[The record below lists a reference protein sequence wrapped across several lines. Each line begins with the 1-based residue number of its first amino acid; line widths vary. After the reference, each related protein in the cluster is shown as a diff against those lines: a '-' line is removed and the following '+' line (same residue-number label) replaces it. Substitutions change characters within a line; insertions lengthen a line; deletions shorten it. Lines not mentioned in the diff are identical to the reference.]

1 MRQRAAGWGRVVAGH
16 VQEAELCSEVAGGLE
31 GCKQGLTWS
40 DLPFKLSLLS
50 FLPSQT
56 QHS

>member
-1 MRQRAAGWGRVVAGH
+1 MVAGRV
-16 VQEAELCSEVAGGLE
+16 QETELCPEVAGGLE

-40 DLPFKLSLLS
+40 DLPFKRSLLS
-50 FLPSQT
+50 FFPSQT

>member
-1 MRQRAAGWGRVVAGH
+1 MGWGRVVAGH

-56 QHS
+56 QHL